1 MRLDVEDVG
10 RSWGQLSAWDRWTG
24 KGRKREEEATDVF
37 TCETVFR
44 RRGGLGV
51 DCVGARGEV
60 DTYYR
65 FLPATSPSTRSKRKL
80 SPPNLPAAFLAIPP
94 LRVSPS
100 NESLPVSRP
109 PPPPPLSTPRPS
121 LEPARPPGLPPS
133 RRNPTF
139 LSLNQPTTS
148 DGYPVPTCKLP
159 PNPFAFAF
167 ARSSPRSPDTTTQER
182 DLPTTFLPPSLAC
195 LLP

>member
-51 DCVGARGEV
+51 DCVGARGAI
-60 DTYYR
+60 DTYSVPPR
-65 FLPATSPSTRSKRKL
+65 NVAVDEIEKESFSSKPPS
-80 SPPNLPAAFLAIPP
+80 
-94 LRVSPS
+94 
-100 NESLPVSRP
+100 SLPCHPTLGSLALERILARLSSALP
-109 PPPPPLSTPRPS
+109 PPPPFSTPPRPS

-148 DGYPVPTCKLP
+148 DGYPVPTYKLP
-159 PNPFAFAF
+159 PIPFAFAF
-167 ARSSPRSPDTTTQER
+167 ARSSPRSPDRTRTGKRLT
-182 DLPTTFLPPSLAC
+182 DHLPP
-195 LLP
+195 